1 MTFSVIIPTKNRPKE
16 LIKLFD
22 SLILQT
28 HQPDQIIIIDQ
39 SEDEN
44 VIKQRLIKKMM
55 DTKISLDYIQDK
67 SINGLVQAKAY
78 ALRFNKSEIITF
90 FDDDIVLERKYLENI
105 NKEFVKEKNNWC

>member
-28 HQPDQIIIIDQ
+28 YQPDQIIIIDQ

-44 VIKQRLIKKMM
+44 VIKQKIIKKMM
-55 DTKISLDYIQDK
+55 DTKISLDYIELKD
-67 SINGLVQAKAY
+67 
-78 ALRFNKSEIITF
+78 
-90 FDDDIVLERKYLENI
+90 
-105 NKEFVKEKNNWC
+105 

>member
-28 HQPDQIIIIDQ
+28 YQPDQIIIIDQ

-44 VIKQRLIKKMM
+44 VIKQK
-55 DTKISLDYIQDK
+55 
-67 SINGLVQAKAY
+67 
-78 ALRFNKSEIITF
+78 
-90 FDDDIVLERKYLENI
+90 
-105 NKEFVKEKNNWC
+105 